1 MSPSFENPSSH
12 AYHAPNENPGGRPR
26 EHIPSI
32 PGDVTRERSLSPSR
46 LDSEHVTKKTMGEN
60 SDMDTSIESPIVVDI
75 LASPNQDG
83 MESKSPTLNPSTI
96 QKASYENVVLE
107 GNQSTPA
114 DASTQFADPE
124 VVVMQDDIILNPD
137 AKIPSIQFSDRVH
150 DQEDC
155 ELSKAIENCPR
166 STSAGNTNVHVPKAP
181 ENSESNL
188 FVPWMKGEALEA
200 VADERRTVAQNAI
213 PIVSS
218 QQEHDDNLKS
228 SIGRSTHQNEVYL
241 AFNPDKKNRAS
252 KQSSVNV
259 EVVPLSKDWGA
270 RVVHH
275 NSDVPTG
282 SHTAIT
288 IVESGDDGSAITTG
302 KDGSG
307 KSSRKGIVVARGLKV
322 RTAPQIRGNGGMSP
336 NDLIRHISAHADTAT
351 HSGNGILGVT
361 NDSSRSQNS
370 HGSALQLNN
379 NQNLELLDVPVKEIE
394 TQVQLVPWVLGGDF
408 NTILS
413 PDERI
418 GAVAHCASG
427 NKKFDEFISNMGLTN
442 LGLRGSPFT
451 WNRGS
456 LHQRLDRCF
465 GNGQWCMSFLEA
477 TVTHLDRLGSDHHPL
492 LVSLTDDDRN
502 RGLIHFVLLM
512 LGNLTQTFRNFLK
525 HQG

>member
-124 VVVMQDDIILNPD
+124 V
-137 AKIPSIQFSDRVH
+137 
-150 DQEDC
+150 EDC

-394 TQVQLVPWVLGGDF
+394 TQVQLG
-408 NTILS
+408 
-413 PDERI
+413 
-418 GAVAHCASG
+418 
-427 NKKFDEFISNMGLTN
+427 
-442 LGLRGSPFT
+442 
-451 WNRGS
+451 
-456 LHQRLDRCF
+456 
-465 GNGQWCMSFLEA
+465 
-477 TVTHLDRLGSDHHPL
+477 
-492 LVSLTDDDRN
+492 
-502 RGLIHFVLLM
+502 
-512 LGNLTQTFRNFLK
+512 
-525 HQG
+525 